1 MPELRFVEIKNDILT
16 AESTVIVAGVKVEL
30 TAEWE
35 INFSYVDED
44 GFPDPLP
51 EDCKFTVCHGIKLK
65 KSGTWHNELY
75 ESLRYELW
83 ASYKRHLEKLYEQDE
98 EDYMPDLCPTNCGGE
113 VVGIGGGV
121 ACNRCGY
128 KERV

>member
-44 GFPDPLP
+44 GLPDPLP
-51 EDCKFTVCHGIKLK
+51 EDCTFHVCH
-65 KSGTWHNELY
+65 
-75 ESLRYELW
+75 
-83 ASYKRHLEKLYEQDE
+83 
-98 EDYMPDLCPTNCGGE
+98 
-113 VVGIGGGV
+113 
-121 ACNRCGY
+121 
-128 KERV
+128 